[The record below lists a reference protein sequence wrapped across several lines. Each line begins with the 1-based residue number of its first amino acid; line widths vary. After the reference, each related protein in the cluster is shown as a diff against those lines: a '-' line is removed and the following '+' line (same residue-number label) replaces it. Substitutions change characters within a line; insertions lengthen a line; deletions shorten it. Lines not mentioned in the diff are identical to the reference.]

1 VEATLVALWLTGRL
15 KSPPQNERMTLFA
28 YKAVNSL
35 GETEEGV
42 RDAVDER
49 QLIAALQTEGYI
61 PIRVIPAGA
70 KSFLGLRLGI
80 KQSGLSQK
88 DISLFTG
95 ELATLLESGLPLDKS
110 LLVLIDLTE
119 DNERVT
125 KLIARVLDKVKG
137 GSTLADALEKQS
149 GIFSKF
155 YLNMIRAG
163 EAGGSLGEV
172 LTRLSEYLERSRE
185 LKETVSTALIY
196 PAILLIM
203 SLASLFVM
211 LTFVVPQFSE
221 MFESAGKALPVSTQ
235 IVVGLAE
242 WLQSYWWLL
251 ILGVVLVTGYMNL
264 QMADPVKKKVWDG
277 RFLKLPLAGTIIL
290 NKETANISRTL
301 GTLLGNGVSILAA
314 LVIVRETVDNLV
326 LAAAIQDTE
335 EQLRQGKNMS
345 DALLEKGIFPKMAMQ
360 MIKMGEETG
369 RLEEMLLRVAT
380 IYDKQLRVAIQ
391 RMLALL
397 EPALIISLGLMIAGI
412 IVSILL
418 AILSV
423 NDLAF

>member
-1 VEATLVALWLTGRL
+1 
-15 KSPPQNERMTLFA
+15 MLFA

-42 RDAVDER
+42 RDAVDEQ
-49 QLIAALQTEGYI
+49 QLIATLQTEGYI
-61 PIRVIPAGA
+61 PIRVVPASA

-80 KQSGLSQK
+80 KQSKLSQK
-88 DISLFTG
+88 DIALFTG

-119 DNERVT
+119 DNERVS
-125 KLIARVLDKVKG
+125 KLIGRVLDKVKG

-185 LKETVSTALIY
+185 LKETVSTAMIY

-235 IVVGLAE
+235 IVVGLAN
-242 WLQSYWWLL
+242 WLQSYWWMLALGIVL
-251 ILGVVLVTGYMNL
+251 ITGYMNL
-264 QMADPVKKKVWDG
+264 QLADPVKKKVWDG

-290 NKETANISRTL
+290 HKETANISRTL

-335 EQLRQGKNMS
+335 EQLKQGKNMS

-380 IYDKQLRVAIQ
+380 IYDKQLRVSIQ

-397 EPALIISLGLMIAGI
+397 EPALIITLGLMIAGI

>member
-1 VEATLVALWLTGRL
+1 M
-15 KSPPQNERMTLFA
+15 PLFT

-35 GETEEGV
+35 GETEEGIK
-42 RDAVDER
+42 DAIDEHT
-49 QLIAALQTEGYI
+49 LITALHSEGYI
-61 PIRVIPAGA
+61 PIRVAPANSR
-70 KSFLGLRLGI
+70 SFLGWRS
-80 KQSGLSQK
+80 KQSKLSQK
-88 DISLFTG
+88 DIALMTG
-95 ELATLLESGLPLDKS
+95 ELATLLESDLPLDKS
-110 LLVLIDLTE
+110 LLVLMDLTE
-119 DNERVT
+119 DNVRLT

-137 GSTLADALEKQS
+137 GATLADALEQQS

-163 EAGGSLGEV
+163 EAGGSLGDV
-172 LTRLSEYLERSRE
+172 LTRLAEYLESSQE
-185 LKETVSTALIY
+185 LKDTVSTALIY
-196 PAILLIM
+196 PAILLVM

-211 LTFVVPQFSE
+211 LTFVVPQFTE

-242 WLQSYWWLL
+242 WLQSYWWVLL
-251 ILGVVLVTGYMNL
+251 ISIIFISSYMTMQLAN
-264 QMADPVKKKVWDG
+264 PTTKKVWDG
-277 RFLKLPLAGTIIL
+277 RFLKLPLAGSIIT

-301 GTLLGNGVSILAA
+301 GTLLGNGVSLLAA
-314 LVIVRETVDNLV
+314 LTIVRETVDNLV
-326 LAAAIQDTE
+326 LAAAIEEAE
-335 EQLRQGKNMS
+335 EQLKQGKHLS
-345 DALLEKGIFPKMAMQ
+345 DALLSKGLFPKMAMQ

-391 RMLALL
+391 RMLAFL
-397 EPALIISLGLMIAGI
+397 EPVLIISLGLMIAGI

>member
-1 VEATLVALWLTGRL
+1 M
-15 KSPPQNERMTLFA
+15 PLFS
-28 YKAVNSL
+28 YKAVNSV

-42 RDAVDER
+42 REAADD
-49 QLIAALQTEGYI
+49 QILIAALQAEGYI
-61 PIRVIPAGA
+61 PIRVVPAST
-70 KSFLGLRLGI
+70 KTFLGLSLSPR
-80 KQSGLSQK
+80 QSRLSQK
-88 DISLFTG
+88 DIALFTG

-110 LLVLIDLTE
+110 LSVLMGLTE
-119 DNERVT
+119 DNERLSKMV
-125 KLIARVLDKVKG
+125 ARVLERVKG
-137 GSTLADALEKQS
+137 GAALADALEKQT
-149 GIFSKF
+149 GTFTKF

-163 EAGGSLGEV
+163 EAGGSLSEV
-172 LTRLSEYLERSRE
+172 LTRLSEYLERSKE
-185 LKETVSTALIY
+185 LKDTVSTALIY

-242 WLQSYWWLL
+242 WLQSYWWAL
-251 ILGVVLVTGYMNL
+251 ILIVVLISAFMNFQL
-264 QMADPVKKKVWDG
+264 ADPVTKKVWDK
-277 RFLKLPLAGTIIL
+277 RFLELPLAGNIIL

-301 GTLLGNGVSILAA
+301 GTLLGNGVSILTA
-314 LVIVRETVDNLV
+314 LAIVRETVDNLV
-326 LAAAIQDTE
+326 LAAAIQDAE
-335 EQLRQGKNMS
+335 EQLKQGKNMS

-380 IYDKQLRVAIQ
+380 IYDKQLRIAIQ

-397 EPALIISLGLMIAGI
+397 EPALIITLGFMIAGI

>member
-1 VEATLVALWLTGRL
+1 M
-15 KSPPQNERMTLFA
+15 PLFT
-28 YKAVNSL
+28 YKAINSL
-35 GETEEGV
+35 GETEEGI
-42 RDAVDER
+42 RDAIDE
-49 QLIAALQTEGYI
+49 QLLIAALQSEGYI
-61 PIRVIPAGA
+61 PIRVAPANSR
-70 KSFLGLRLGI
+70 SFLGLGLGA
-80 KQSGLSQK
+80 KKSKLSQK
-88 DISLFTG
+88 DIGLLTG

-110 LLVLIDLTE
+110 LLVLMDLTE
-119 DNERVT
+119 DNERLS
-125 KLIARVLDKVKG
+125 KLIAKVLEKVKG
-137 GSTLADALEKQS
+137 GASLADALEQQS

-163 EAGGSLGEV
+163 EAGGSLDDV
-172 LTRLSEYLERSRE
+172 LKRLSDYLERSQE
-185 LKETVSTALIY
+185 LKDTVSTALIY
-196 PAILLIM
+196 PAILLVM

-211 LTFVVPQFSE
+211 LTFVVPQFTE

-242 WLQSYWWLL
+242 WLQSYWWALL
-251 ILGVVLVTGYMNL
+251 TGIIFISSYMKFQL
-264 QMADPVKKKVWDG
+264 ADPIRKKVWDG
-277 RFLKLPLAGTIIL
+277 RFLKLPLAGTIIT

-326 LAAAIQDTE
+326 LAAAIADAE
-335 EQLRQGKNMS
+335 EQLKQGKHLS
-345 DALLEKGIFPKMAMQ
+345 DALLEKRLFPKMAMQ

-391 RMLALL
+391 RLLAFL
-397 EPALIISLGLMIAGI
+397 EPALIITLGLMIAGI

>member
-1 VEATLVALWLTGRL
+1 MSLYT
-15 KSPPQNERMTLFA
+15 
-28 YKAVNSL
+28 YKAINNL

-42 RDAVDER
+42 RDAVDE
-49 QLIAALQTEGYI
+49 QALITSLQSEGLI
-61 PIRVIPAGA
+61 PIRVTAA
-70 KSFLGLRLGI
+70 NSRSFLGLGFGS
-80 KQSGLSQK
+80 KQSKLSQK
-88 DISLFTG
+88 DIALLTG

-110 LLVLIDLTE
+110 LLVLMDLTE
-119 DNERVT
+119 DNERLS
-125 KLIARVLDKVKG
+125 KLIARVLEKVKG
-137 GSTLADALEKQS
+137 GVSLADSLEQQH
-149 GIFSKF
+149 GVFTKF

-163 EAGGSLGEV
+163 EAGGGLDQV
-172 LTRLSEYLERSRE
+172 LTRLSDYLERSQE
-185 LKETVSTALIY
+185 LKDSVSTALIY
-196 PAILLIM
+196 PIILLVM

-211 LTFVVPQFSE
+211 LTFVVPQFTE

-242 WLQSYWWLL
+242 WLQSYWWALL
-251 ILGVVLVTGYMNL
+251 IGFIFISSYMKYQL
-264 QMADPVKKKVWDG
+264 ADPVRKKVWDG
-277 RFLKLPLAGTIIL
+277 RFLKLPLAGTIIT

-301 GTLLGNGVSILAA
+301 GTLLGNGVSILSA

-326 LAAAIQDTE
+326 MASAIADAE
-335 EQLRQGKNMS
+335 EQLKQGKHLS
-345 DALLEKGIFPKMAMQ
+345 DALLEKQLLPKMAMQ

-391 RMLALL
+391 RLLAFL
-397 EPALIISLGLMIAGI
+397 EPVLIITLGLMIAGI

>member
-1 VEATLVALWLTGRL
+1 M
-15 KSPPQNERMTLFA
+15 PLFT

-35 GETEEGV
+35 GETEEGI
-42 RDAVDER
+42 RDAVDE
-49 QLIAALQTEGYI
+49 QLLIAALQSEGYI
-61 PIRVIPAGA
+61 PIRVKPANSR
-70 KSFLGLRLGI
+70 SFLGLGLGTR
-80 KQSGLSQK
+80 QSKLSQK
-88 DISLFTG
+88 DIALLTG

-110 LLVLIDLTE
+110 LMVLMDLTE
-119 DNERVT
+119 DNERLSKV
-125 KLIARVLDKVKG
+125 IAKVLEKVKG
-137 GSTLADALEKQS
+137 GASLADALEQQA

-163 EAGGSLGEV
+163 EAGGSLDDV
-172 LTRLSEYLERSRE
+172 LKRLSDYLERSQE
-185 LKETVSTALIY
+185 LKDTVSTALIY
-196 PAILLIM
+196 PAILLVM

-211 LTFVVPQFSE
+211 LTFVVPQFTE

-235 IVVGLAE
+235 IVVGLAN
-242 WLQSYWWLL
+242 WLQSYWWALL
-251 ILGVVLVTGYMNL
+251 VGIVSISSYMKFQL
-264 QMADPVKKKVWDG
+264 ADPIKKKVWDG
-277 RFLKLPLAGTIIL
+277 RFLKLPLAGTIIT

-314 LVIVRETVDNLV
+314 LIIVRETVDNLV
-326 LAAAIQDTE
+326 LAAAIQDAE
-335 EQLRQGKNMS
+335 EQLKQGKHLS
-345 DALLEKGIFPKMAMQ
+345 DALLEKRLFPKMAMQ

-369 RLEEMLLRVAT
+369 RLEEMLLRVAA

-391 RMLALL
+391 RLLAFL

>member
-1 VEATLVALWLTGRL
+1 
-15 KSPPQNERMTLFA
+15 MLFA
-28 YKAVNSL
+28 YKVVNSF
-35 GETEEGV
+35 GEIEEGV
-42 RDAVDER
+42 RDAVDDR
-49 QLIAALQTEGYI
+49 HLIAALQAEGYI
-61 PIRVIPAGA
+61 PVRVVPASA
-70 KSFLGLRLGI
+70 KSFLGLPLGL
-80 KQSGLSQK
+80 KQSKLSQK
-88 DISLFTG
+88 DIALFTS

-110 LLVLIDLTE
+110 LLVLMDLTE

-125 KLIARVLDKVKG
+125 KLIGRVLDKVKG

-185 LKETVSTALIY
+185 LKDTVSTALIY

-203 SLASLFVM
+203 SVASLFVM

-242 WLQSYWWLL
+242 WLQSYWWVL
-251 ILGVVLVTGYMNL
+251 ILAIVVITGYMNL
-264 QMADPVKKKVWDG
+264 QMADPARKKVWDG

-301 GTLLGNGVSILAA
+301 GTLLGNGVSILSA

-335 EQLRQGKNMS
+335 DQLRQGKNMS

-369 RLEEMLLRVAT
+369 RLEEMLLRVAN

>member
-1 VEATLVALWLTGRL
+1 M
-15 KSPPQNERMTLFA
+15 PLFT
-28 YKAVNSL
+28 YKAINSL
-35 GETEEGV
+35 GETEEGI

-49 QLIAALQTEGYI
+49 LLIATLQSEGYI
-61 PIRVIPAGA
+61 PIRVAPASSR
-70 KSFLGLRLGI
+70 SFLGLGT
-80 KQSGLSQK
+80 KQSKLSQK
-88 DISLFTG
+88 DIALLTG

-110 LLVLIDLTE
+110 LLVLMDLTE
-119 DNERVT
+119 DNERLS
-125 KLIARVLDKVKG
+125 KLIAKVLDKVKG
-137 GSTLADALEKQS
+137 GASLADALEQQS

-163 EAGGSLGEV
+163 EAGGSLDDV
-172 LTRLSEYLERSRE
+172 LKRMSDYLERSQE
-185 LKETVSTALIY
+185 LKDTVSTALIY
-196 PAILLIM
+196 PAILLVM

-211 LTFVVPQFSE
+211 LTFVVPQFTE

-235 IVVGLAE
+235 IVVGIAN
-242 WLQSYWWLL
+242 WLQSYWWALL
-251 ILGVVLVTGYMNL
+251 AVIVSVSSYMKFQL
-264 QMADPVKKKVWDG
+264 ADPIRKKVWDG
-277 RFLKLPLAGTIIL
+277 RFLKLPLAGTIIT

-301 GTLLGNGVSILAA
+301 GTLLGNGVSILTA
-314 LVIVRETVDNLV
+314 LSIVRETVDNLV
-326 LAAAIQDTE
+326 LAAAIADAE
-335 EQLRQGKNMS
+335 EQLKQGKHLS
-345 DALLEKGIFPKMAMQ
+345 DALLGKGLFPKMAMQ

-391 RMLALL
+391 RLLAFL

>member
-1 VEATLVALWLTGRL
+1 
-15 KSPPQNERMTLFA
+15 MLFA
-28 YKAVNSL
+28 YKVVNSL

-42 RDAVDER
+42 RDAIDE
-49 QLIAALQTEGYI
+49 QHLIAALQTEGYI
-61 PIRVIPAGA
+61 PIRVVPAGT
-70 KSFLGLRLGI
+70 KPFWSLSLGA
-80 KQSGLSQK
+80 KQSKLSQK
-88 DISLFTG
+88 DIAMFTG

-110 LLVLIDLTE
+110 LLILIDLAE
-119 DNERVT
+119 ENERVT
-125 KLIARVLDKVKG
+125 KLIGRVLEKVKG

-172 LTRLSEYLERSRE
+172 LARLADYLERSRE

-242 WLQSYWWLL
+242 WLQSYWWVL
-251 ILGVVLVTGYMNL
+251 ILGVVLITSYMNL

-277 RFLKLPLAGTIIL
+277 RFLKLPLAGSIIL

-301 GTLLGNGVSILAA
+301 GTLLGNGVSILSA

-335 EQLRQGKNMS
+335 DQLKQGKNMS

-391 RMLALL
+391 RLLALL

>member
-1 VEATLVALWLTGRL
+1 M
-15 KSPPQNERMTLFA
+15 PLFS
-28 YKAVNSL
+28 YKAVNSV

-42 RDAVDER
+42 REAADD
-49 QLIAALQTEGYI
+49 QILIAALQAEGYI
-61 PIRVIPAGA
+61 PIRVVPAST
-70 KSFLGLRLGI
+70 KTFLGLSLSPR
-80 KQSGLSQK
+80 QSRLSQK
-88 DISLFTG
+88 DIALFTG

-110 LLVLIDLTE
+110 LSVLMGLTE
-119 DNERVT
+119 DNERLS
-125 KLIARVLDKVKG
+125 KLVARVLERVKG
-137 GSTLADALEKQS
+137 GAALADALEKQT
-149 GIFSKF
+149 GTFTKF
-155 YLNMIRAG
+155 FLNMIRAG
-163 EAGGSLGEV
+163 EAGGSLSEV
-172 LTRLSEYLERSRE
+172 LTRLSEYLERSKE
-185 LKETVSTALIY
+185 LKDTVSTALIY

-242 WLQSYWWLL
+242 WLQSYWWAL
-251 ILGVVLVTGYMNL
+251 ILIVVLISAFMNFQL
-264 QMADPVKKKVWDG
+264 ADPVTKKVWDK
-277 RFLKLPLAGTIIL
+277 RFLELPLAGNIIL

-301 GTLLGNGVSILAA
+301 GTLLGNGVSILTA
-314 LVIVRETVDNLV
+314 LAIVRETVDNLV
-326 LAAAIQDTE
+326 LAAAIQDAE
-335 EQLRQGKNMS
+335 EQLKQGKNMS

-380 IYDKQLRVAIQ
+380 IYDKQLRIAIQ

-397 EPALIISLGLMIAGI
+397 EPALIITLGFMIAGI

>member
-1 VEATLVALWLTGRL
+1 MALFT
-15 KSPPQNERMTLFA
+15 

-35 GETEEGV
+35 GETEEGI
-42 RDAVDER
+42 RDAGDE
-49 QLIAALQTEGYI
+49 QLLIKALQSEGYI
-61 PIRVIPAGA
+61 PIRVAPAG
-70 KSFLGLRLGI
+70 SRSIFGLGFGVKRSRLT
-80 KQSGLSQK
+80 QK
-88 DISLFTG
+88 EIALFTG

-110 LLVLIDLTE
+110 LSVLIDLTE
-119 DNERVT
+119 DNERLS
-125 KLIARVLDKVKG
+125 KLIARVLDKVKS
-137 GSTLADALEKQS
+137 GSSLADALEKQA

-163 EAGGSLGEV
+163 EAGGGLAEV
-172 LTRLSEYLERSRE
+172 LVRLSEYLERSQE
-185 LKETVSTALIY
+185 LKDTVSTALIY

-211 LTFVVPQFSE
+211 LIFVVPQFTE

-242 WLQSYWWLL
+242 WLQSYWWAL
-251 ILGVVLVTGYMNL
+251 IGSIILVTGFMRFQL
-264 QMADPVKKKVWDG
+264 ADPVTKRAWDH

-301 GTLLGNGVSILAA
+301 GTLLGNGVSILSA
-314 LVIVRETVDNLV
+314 LSIVRETVDNQV
-326 LAAAIQDTE
+326 IAAAIQGTE
-335 EQLRQGKNMS
+335 EQLKQGKHMS
-345 DALLEKGIFPKMAMQ
+345 DALLEKGVFPKMAMQ

-369 RLEEMLLRVAT
+369 RLEEMLLRVAA
-380 IYDKQLRVAIQ
+380 IYDKQLRVSIQ

-397 EPALIISLGLMIAGI
+397 EPALIITLGLMIAGI

>member
-1 VEATLVALWLTGRL
+1 M
-15 KSPPQNERMTLFA
+15 PLFT
-28 YKAVNSL
+28 YKAVNTV
-35 GETEEGV
+35 GETEDGV
-42 RDAVDER
+42 RDAIDEA

-61 PIRVIPAGA
+61 PIRVTAA
-70 KSFLGLRLGI
+70 RSRSFLGLGGA
-80 KQSGLSQK
+80 KQTKLSQK
-88 DISLFTG
+88 DIALFTG

-110 LLVLIDLTE
+110 LLVLMDLTE
-119 DNERVT
+119 DNERLT
-125 KLIARVLDKVKG
+125 KLIAKVLEKVKG
-137 GSTLADALEKQS
+137 GASLADALEIQA
-149 GIFSKF
+149 GIFTKF

-172 LTRLSEYLERSRE
+172 LARLSEYLESSQE
-185 LKETVSTALIY
+185 LKDTVSTALIY
-196 PAILLIM
+196 PVILLVM
-203 SLASLFVM
+203 SLASVFIM
-211 LTFVVPQFSE
+211 LTFVVPQFTE

-235 IVVGLAE
+235 IVVGMAE
-242 WLQSYWWLL
+242 WLQSYWWIL
-251 ILGVVLVTGYMNL
+251 IGGFLGLSSYMKF
-264 QMADPVKKKVWDG
+264 QMADPVRKKVWDG
-277 RFLKLPLAGTIIL
+277 RFLKIPLFGNILL

-301 GTLLGNGVSILAA
+301 GTLLGNGVSIIAA

-326 LAAAIQDTE
+326 VAAAIADTE
-335 EQLRQGKNMS
+335 EQLKQGKHMS

-391 RMLALL
+391 RMLAFL
-397 EPALIISLGLMIAGI
+397 EPALIITLGLIIAGI

>member
-1 VEATLVALWLTGRL
+1 M
-15 KSPPQNERMTLFA
+15 PLFA
-28 YKAVNSL
+28 YKAVNSA
-35 GETEEGV
+35 GEIEEGV
-42 RDAVDER
+42 RDAADE
-49 QLIAALQTEGYI
+49 QHLIAALQTEGYI
-61 PIRVIPAGA
+61 PIRVVPAST
-70 KSFLGLRLGI
+70 KTFLGLSLGNR
-80 KQSGLSQK
+80 QSRLSQK
-88 DISLFTG
+88 DIALFTG

-110 LLVLIDLTE
+110 LSVLMGLAE
-119 DNERVT
+119 DNERLS
-125 KLIARVLDKVKG
+125 KLVARVLEKVKG
-137 GSTLADALEKQS
+137 GAALADALEKQT
-149 GIFSKF
+149 GNFTKF

-172 LTRLSEYLERSRE
+172 LSRLSEYLERSKE
-185 LKETVSTALIY
+185 LKDTVSTALIY
-196 PAILLIM
+196 PTILLIM

-211 LTFVVPQFSE
+211 LTFVVPQFTE

-235 IVVGLAE
+235 IVVALAE
-242 WLQSYWWLL
+242 WLQSYWWAL
-251 ILGVVLVTGYMNL
+251 ILTVVLVTAYMNFQL
-264 QMADPVKKKVWDG
+264 ADPVTKKVWDK
-277 RFLKLPLAGTIIL
+277 RFLGLPLAGNIIL

-301 GTLLGNGVSILAA
+301 GTLLGNGVSILTA

-326 LAAAIQDTE
+326 LADAIQDAE
-335 EQLRQGKNMS
+335 EQLKQGRNMS

-380 IYDKQLRVAIQ
+380 IYDKQLRIAIQ

-397 EPALIISLGLMIAGI
+397 EPALIITLGFMIAGI

>member
-1 VEATLVALWLTGRL
+1 M
-15 KSPPQNERMTLFA
+15 PLFT

-35 GETEEGV
+35 GETEEGI
-42 RDAVDER
+42 RDAVDE
-49 QLIAALQTEGYI
+49 QLLIAALQSEGYI
-61 PIRVIPAGA
+61 PIRVAPANSR
-70 KSFLGLRLGI
+70 SFLGLGLGA
-80 KQSGLSQK
+80 KQSKLSQK
-88 DISLFTG
+88 DIALLTG

-110 LLVLIDLTE
+110 LLVLMDLTE
-119 DNERVT
+119 DNERLS

-137 GSTLADALEKQS
+137 GASLADALEQQA

-163 EAGGSLGEV
+163 EAGGSLGDV
-172 LTRLSEYLERSRE
+172 LTRMSDYLERSQE
-185 LKETVSTALIY
+185 LKDTVSTALIY
-196 PAILLIM
+196 PAILLVM

-211 LTFVVPQFSE
+211 LTFVVPQFTE

-235 IVVGLAE
+235 IVVGLAN
-242 WLQSYWWLL
+242 WLQSYWWALL
-251 ILGVVLVTGYMNL
+251 AGIVFISSYMKFQL
-264 QMADPVKKKVWDG
+264 ADPIRKKVWDG
-277 RFLKLPLAGTIIL
+277 RFLKLPLAGTIIT

-326 LAAAIQDTE
+326 LAAAIQDAE
-335 EQLRQGKNMS
+335 EQLKQGKHLS
-345 DALLEKGIFPKMAMQ
+345 DALLEKRLFPKMAMQ

-391 RMLALL
+391 RLLAFL
-397 EPALIISLGLMIAGI
+397 EPALIITLGLMIAGI

>member
-1 VEATLVALWLTGRL
+1 MPLYT
-15 KSPPQNERMTLFA
+15 

-42 RDAVDER
+42 RDAADEGV
-49 QLIAALQTEGYI
+49 LIAALQSEGYI
-61 PIRVIPAGA
+61 PIRVAPANSR
-70 KSFLGLRLGI
+70 SFLGWGLGA
-80 KQSGLSQK
+80 KQFKLSQK
-88 DISLFTG
+88 DIALLTG

-110 LLVLIDLTE
+110 LLVLMDLTE
-119 DNERVT
+119 DNERLS
-125 KLIARVLDKVKG
+125 KIIARVLEKVKG
-137 GSTLADALEKQS
+137 GASLADSLEQQS
-149 GIFSKF
+149 GIFTKF

-163 EAGGSLGEV
+163 EAGGSLDEV
-172 LTRLSEYLERSRE
+172 LKRLSDYLERSQE
-185 LKETVSTALIY
+185 LKDTVSTALIY
-196 PAILLIM
+196 PAILLVM

-211 LTFVVPQFSE
+211 LTFVVPQFTE

-242 WLQSYWWLL
+242 WLQSYWWALL
-251 ILGVVLVTGYMNL
+251 AVIVSLSSYMKFQL
-264 QMADPVKKKVWDG
+264 ADPVRKKVWDG
-277 RFLKLPLAGTIIL
+277 RFLKLPLAGTIIT

-326 LAAAIQDTE
+326 LAAAIQDAE
-335 EQLRQGKNMS
+335 EQLRQGKHLS
-345 DALLEKGIFPKMAMQ
+345 DALLEKRLFPKMAVQ

-391 RMLALL
+391 RLLAFL